1 MTTQTRN
8 KALLRL
14 AIIALFG
21 ALVFS
26 WLLYRSAT
34 ASTVML
40 VRLWHDQDASSTVSD
55 GDVPASGVTVEV
67 VERTCPGS
75 VCAASPVVYTVITDS
90 NGYASLE
97 LQENTD
103 YSISAPCLDE
113 TVQAADVSGQGE
125 QQWSTCGVWRLW
137 LPVVGR

>member
-14 AIIALFG
+14 AIIALTG
-21 ALVFS
+21 AFIFS

-34 ASTVML
+34 ASTIML
-40 VRLWHDQDASSTVSD
+40 VRLWHDQDASSTVSAD
-55 GDVPASGVTVEV
+55 DVPASGVTVEV
-67 VERTCPGS
+67 TEQCTGS
-75 VCAASPVVYTVITDS
+75 VCAASTDAYTVVTDA

-97 LQENTD
+97 LQPNTD
-103 YSISAPCLDE
+103 YSISAPCLTM

-137 LPVVGR
+137 LPVVGK

>member
-1 MTTQTRN
+1 MTYEAKR

-21 ALVFS
+21 ALIFS

-34 ASTVML
+34 ASTIML
-40 VRLWHDQDASSTVSD
+40 VRLWHDQDASSTVSAD
-55 GDVPASGVTVEV
+55 DIPASGVTVEV

-97 LQENTD
+97 LQPDTD
-103 YSISAPCLDE
+103 YSVIAPCLAM

-137 LPVVGR
+137 LTIVGK